1 MEGDPI
7 VATPDARRFMDV
19 DADVSAILDAEIE
32 KQAEGHGGP
41 MPGVRFTRNQMLR
54 ALLVRAVR
62 CKCGARADGIWRPAP
77 PDDAAPP
84 RRRVVEVDDFV
95 TAILDTQ
102 IWRYRD
108 EGATVLVRRP
118 QMLRFLV
125 LRAARC
131 TCG

>member
-1 MEGDPI
+1 MEED
-7 VATPDARRFMDV
+7 ATAEAPPARRFMDV
-19 DADVSAILDAEIE
+19 DPEVSAILDAEIE

-62 CKCGARADGIWRPAP
+62 CKCGARADATCRPAP
-77 PDDAAPP
+77 PVKDVPP
-84 RRRVVEVDDFV
+84 RRRLVEVDDFV

-108 EGATVLVRRP
+108 EGATV
-118 QMLRFLV
+118 
-125 LRAARC
+125 
-131 TCG
+131 